1 MSGIRLAPAF
11 CARNGVAVLSDDGE
25 LARIGM
31 LDDSDS
37 VLRLRMERSFPDA
50 RLAFEPIGADELSL
64 TLARSCSAESA
75 ESAAA
80 RDSPGAPE
88 DGESAI
94 DRIDEEAPLVNLL
107 NSLFLE
113 AIERKASDVHIESGR
128 EGARVRLRVDGRLET
143 VMRVS
148 NGRAKAL
155 HARLK
160 ILANVNALESR
171 RPQDGRIS
179 LAVGGNRIDARL
191 STVPT
196 VEGES
201 AAIRLLNRRDGPL
214 ALGDLGF
221 RAEHLAFLSSVR
233 DISAGLVVVTG
244 PTGSGKTTTLSAM
257 IRELNREGV
266 KIVSLED
273 PVENRI
279 EGVTQIQV
287 NDEIGLTFDSIL
299 RRVFRQDPDVL
310 TIGEIRDGKTAELA
324 VRAALTGHLVFATL
338 HTNSAME
345 AVVRLE
351 DMGVAPYLVA
361 STLRAS
367 IGQRLVRKRCAA
379 CGGVGSGARGGAMRG
394 DAGCP
399 ACRGSGYS
407 GRTVIAEI
415 VPVTKDLAL
424 KIRSGAGVDD
434 LAGHLSRKGFVTM
447 SADAGDK
454 IRAGITTKEEIRA
467 ELGVSDERA

>member
-1 MSGIRLAPAF
+1 MSRIRLAPAF

-31 LDDSDS
+31 LDASDS
-37 VLRLRMERSFPDA
+37 VLRLRMERSFPGA

-64 TLARSCSAESA
+64 TLARAFAAESA
-75 ESAAA
+75 EGSACAQ
-80 RDSPGAPE
+80 DSSGATE
-88 DGESAI
+88 GDESAI
-94 DRIDEEAPLVNLL
+94 DRLDEEAPLVNLL
-107 NSLFLE
+107 NSVFLE

-128 EGARVRLRVDGRLET
+128 EGALVRFRVDGRLET
-143 VMRVS
+143 AMRVS

-214 ALGDLGF
+214 SLGDLGF

-310 TIGEIRDGKTAELA
+310 TIGEIRDGQTAELA

-379 CGGVGSGARGGAMRG
+379 CGGSATRGNAE
-394 DAGCP
+394 CP
-399 ACRGSGYS
+399 TCRGTGYS

-415 VPVTKDLAL
+415 VPVTKGLAR
-424 KIRSGAGVDD
+424 KIRSGASADD
-434 LAGHLSRKGFVTM
+434 LVGYLSRDGFVTM
-447 SADAGDK
+447 DADAGEK
-454 IRAGITTKEEIRA
+454 IRAGITTREEVRA
-467 ELGVSDERA
+467 ELGASDERA